1 MLLLLVARPA
11 GAGITIDFPRSG
23 MNKMCGNFT
32 ICGTAPGETGLTV
45 EVLDSTNAVVLKSG
59 TTGVNPW
66 HARVPSEFM
75 IAGQTYTVRVTSAA
89 QTVATQT
96 FVWDDVNTK
105 RIALTKPLEGAT
117 FVGTSLVQLRGKI
130 FAPGSTTLPPTT
142 ATAMAVYAN
151 AETTPLALFTI
162 PANQLLWQTTIDVGS
177 RVSSTML
184 RLEPQDPLEPVSIP
198 GTRICPADIPDGAS
212 QFEYPSS
219 KDGAVLTGWL
229 WWPANLQLSDPDVSA
244 VIWLHGAND
253 NGGGAI
259 NDLECITGNLETR
272 TWIGIA
278 PNMRPF
284 PLNMCIWPYSFQ
296 YYNSTDN
303 LQQGGIHQFGE
314 QDVLDALSW
323 ATLCLPVHEDKVH
336 LMGHSQG
343 GRGALCIGLKRPH
356 LWASVGVTAPLS
368 DTYANVAFNYDA
380 GSCLEPMFNGLP
392 HQANPDPA
400 AQAVID
406 CNYSETSAR
415 FLIENAYTLPIIHMH
430 GNSDQ
435 SAYNDEDDGDNW
447 KQGFNFH
454 TVNWDTVHQLRQPG
468 EWSVATPLNFG
479 KTPNT
484 DNLKAPGYIGGYQ
497 NIVYEATGNPYQGH
511 AFSCTTVSPHGWTD
525 EIFPFFD
532 AHPTRVT
539 NPSTVVYKTYRQL
552 HSEAYWAKVRIADV
566 FNRQDKPACAVA
578 QVIDPDLLTLD
589 AVRLK
594 EFEIDLDKSGLEL
607 AEGSPLTIE
616 LRLLVAT
623 QNRFDPNLI
632 RVEGEPTPPVVIII
646 RDPDFEFLGA
656 SSATWTVG
664 VSSQSITT
672 TLLGDT
678 LTVAPLPLLGGA
690 GGTLVVTVSD

>member
-1 MLLLLVARPA
+1 
-11 GAGITIDFPRSG
+11 

-59 TTGVNPW
+59 TTGINPW

-184 RLEPQDPLEPVSIP
+184 RLEPQDPLEEVSVP
-198 GTRICPADIPDGAS
+198 GTRVCPADIPDGAS
-212 QFEYPSS
+212 QFEYLSS

-244 VIWLHGAND
+244 VIWLHGAN
-253 NGGGAI
+253 NEGGE
-259 NDLECITGNLETR
+259 LMTTLPCITGNLDTR

-284 PLNMCIWPYSFQ
+284 PLNNCEWPYSFQ

-303 LQQGGIHQFGE
+303 SQQGGIHQFGE

-323 ATLCLPVHEDKVH
+323 STVCLPVDPAKVH

-368 DTYANVAFNYDA
+368 DMYANVAFNYDA
-380 GSCLEPMFNGLP
+380 GSCLEPMLNGLP

-406 CNYSETSAR
+406 CNYTETSAR

-430 GNSDQ
+430 GNNDQ
-435 SAYNDEDDGDNW
+435 KAYNREADADNW

-454 TVNWDTVHQLRQPG
+454 EVDWDGEHVIQPVDPDDPMSPPA
-468 EWSVATPLNFG
+468 WTAATPLDFG

-484 DNLKAPGYIGGYQ
+484 DELKAPGYIGGYQ
-497 NIVYEATGNPYQGH
+497 EIEYTATGGQFGGH
-511 AFSCTTVSPHGWTD
+511 DLSCTSSGHPWTD
-525 EIFPFFD
+525 AIFPFFD
-532 AHPTRVT
+532 AHPTRIT
-539 NPSTVVYKTYRQL
+539 NPTTIVYKTYRQL

-578 QVIDPDLLTLD
+578 QVIAANLLKLD

-594 EFEIDLDKSGLEL
+594 EFEIDMAAPSGLQLNEN
-607 AEGSPLTIE
+607 SPLTIE
-616 LRLLVAT
+616 LKLLDPLLD
-623 QNRFDPNLI
+623 RFDPGLA
-632 RVEGEPTPPVVIII
+632 RAMDEPTPPLVIILKKPSFA
-646 RDPDFEFLGA
+646 DLGA
-656 SSATWTVG
+656 SSATWKPDGGQTVPIG
-664 VSSQSITT
+664 T

-678 LTVAPLPLLGGA
+678 LTVTPLPLLPE
-690 GGTLVVTVSD
+690 GGTLVLTVGL